1 MKPIGKPN
9 RQPLAYLPF
18 LQHLPAEQL
27 NELASCIKTR
37 HFSRNQVIL
46 QADETDRYMYIITTG
61 TVKVVQSS
69 DKGKESILAIHKRG
83 DFFGEMGILDGQTSP
98 ATVIALEET
107 TLALISKADFHDLFL
122 ADPAISR
129 QIITFLCG
137 RLRDSW
143 LMQRVQSSGN
153 AEERVVALLRH
164 MAERHGVQDQ
174 RGTILTMRL
183 THQEIAEFVSLS
195 RETVSR
201 LMTRLV
207 QNGTIEILPGRK
219 ILLNKSFNI

>member
-1 MKPIGKPN
+1 MPMTPPSRTG
-9 RQPLAYLPF
+9 RQPLALLPF
-18 LQHLPAEQL
+18 LKHLPEDRL
-27 NELASCIKTR
+27 TELGDCVRTR
-37 HFSRNQVIL
+37 HYSRNQIIL
-46 QADETDRYMYIITTG
+46 HAEETDRYMYIVTAG

-69 DKGKESILAIHKRG
+69 DKGRESILAIHKRG

-107 TLALISKADFHDLFL
+107 TLALISRTDFHELFL
-122 ADPAISR
+122 TDPEISR

-143 LMQRVQSSGN
+143 LMRQVQSAGN
-153 AEERVVALLRH
+153 AEERILALLRH
-164 MAERHGVQDQ
+164 MAERHGVRDQ
-174 RGTILTMRL
+174 RGIILTMRL

-201 LMTRLV
+201 LMARLAL
-207 QNGTIEILPGRK
+207 NGTIEILSGRK
-219 ILLNKSFNI
+219 ILLKKT

>member
-1 MKPIGKPN
+1 MAMRPGSGHG
-9 RQPLAYLPF
+9 RQPLSFLPF
-18 LQHLPAEQL
+18 LRHLPDDRL
-27 NELASCIKTR
+27 NELGNCIRTR
-37 HFSRNQVIL
+37 HYARNQVIL
-46 QADETDRYMYIITTG
+46 HAEETDLYMYIITAG

-83 DFFGEMGILDGQTSP
+83 DFFGEMGLLDGQTSP

-107 TLALISKADFHDLFL
+107 VLALVSKDDFHDLFL
-122 ADPAISR
+122 ADPTISR
-129 QIITFLCG
+129 QIIVFLCN

-143 LMQRVQSSGN
+143 LMRQVQSAGS
-153 AEERVVALLRH
+153 AEERILALLRH
-164 MAERHGVQDQ
+164 MAERHGVRDQ

-201 LMTRLV
+201 LMTRLT
-207 QNGTIEILPGRK
+207 QNGAIETLPGK
-219 ILLNKSFNI
+219 KVLLRNFF

>member
-9 RQPLAYLPF
+9 RLPLAYLPF
-18 LQHLPAEQL
+18 LQHLTAGQL
-27 NELASCIKTR
+27 NELASCVKTR

-46 QADETDRYMYIITTG
+46 QADETDRYMYIITSG
-61 TVKVVQSS
+61 TVKVVQLSR
-69 DKGKESILAIHKRG
+69 KGKESILAIHKKG
-83 DFFGEMGILDGQTSP
+83 DFFGEMGLLDGQTSP

-107 TLALISKADFHDLFL
+107 TLALISKADFNALFL
-122 ADPAISR
+122 ANPTITR

-143 LMQRVQSSGN
+143 LMRRVQSAGN
-153 AEERVVALLRH
+153 AEEKILALLRH
-164 MAERHGVQDQ
+164 MAERHGVRDQ
-174 RGTILTMRL
+174 RGTILTTRL
-183 THQEIAEFVSLS
+183 THLEIAEFVSLS

-201 LMTRLV
+201 LMARLA

-219 ILLNKSFNI
+219 ILLLKEPIP